1 MLLLL
6 TCLITWKTAQDFR
19 QQFHCEELVPSSY
32 LTRTILLSHY
42 ESALSGTAGDT
53 RIYIFRGDTNSGGKA
68 LIVGGTHPDEPAGF
82 ITTYLMIENLKVNKG
97 TIFIIPR
104 ANNSAFTHTLP
115 QEGMPQ
121 FFSIQGKHGT
131 RIFRYGARITN
142 AIDQWPDPEIYLH
155 YPSGQKL
162 AGNETRNLNRS
173 YPGRI
178 DGTLTEL
185 IAHGIIELINRERMD
200 IAFDLHEASPEY
212 PVVNAIVAPERSQEI
227 ATEAAMELEFE
238 GLRYS
243 LEASP
248 YNFHGLSHREW
259 ADHTDCLPFLFET
272 ANPIQGRLRGKTD
285 EQLLLSGRDKMYILG
300 KDIGALTIPYDSTG
314 LPLRIRVGRHLAAL
328 GRVID
333 IYSRYNPGRAIE
345 YSGIPS
351 YEVLE
356 KNGLEEY
363 F

>member
-1 MLLLL
+1 MG
-6 TCLITWKTAQDFR
+6 W
-19 QQFHCEELVPSSY
+19 
-32 LTRTILLSHY
+32 LSDY
-42 ESALSGTAGDT
+42 EPALKGTAGDT
-53 RIYIFRGDTNSGGKA
+53 RIFIFNGDTVSGGKA
-68 LIVGGTHPDEPAGF
+68 LILGGTHPDEPAGF
-82 ITTYLMIENLKVNKG
+82 VTTYLMIENIEIMKG
-97 TIFIIPR
+97 TVFIIPQ

-121 FFSIQGKHGT
+121 FFSIPGKSGN

-142 AIDQWPDPEIYLH
+142 AIHQWPDPEIYLH

-162 AGNETRNLNRS
+162 AGNETRNLNRA
-173 YPGRI
+173 YPGRT

-185 IAHGIIELINRERMD
+185 IAHGIISLINKEQID

-212 PVVNAIVAPERSQEI
+212 PVVNAIVAPEISQDI

-259 ADHTDCLPFLFET
+259 ADHTNCLPFLFET
-272 ANPIQGRLRGKTD
+272 ANPIQGRLRGRTD
-285 EQLLLSGRDKMYILG
+285 EDLLLSGFDKMYLIG
-300 KDIGALTIPYDSTG
+300 KEIGALTVPYDSTG
-314 LPLRIRVGRHLAAL
+314 LPIQVRVGRHLAAL
-328 GRVID
+328 KKVIE
-333 IYSRYNPGRAIE
+333 IYSRYYPDHTIE
-345 YSGIPS
+345 FSGIPS
-351 YEVLE
+351 YQIVE
-356 KNGLEEY
+356 KNGLKEY